1 MLLPFYRDWPLSL
14 DHHPPNHNR
23 LASMHSHPPLP
34 SELPPR
40 RSSRR
45 TPSVPHWKR

>member
-1 MLLPFYRDWPLSL
+1 MLLPFDRDWPLPP
-14 DHHPPNHNR
+14 DHLPLNHSR

-34 SELPPR
+34 SHLPPR

-45 TPSVPHWKR
+45 TPSVPQRVR